1 MAKLT
6 LDQLKA
12 KLTPAKQK
20 AAELILEREYAAKG
34 EKATFEDIAEEVG
47 VTERTLYEWRKDAY
61 FIQYLA
67 VISDQKLDNYR
78 GLADAQLIKLIQ
90 GTSNNGLASIKALE
104 LYYKLAGK
112 LVERRETINTDID
125 GVHIPDVDKIKAEI
139 ERLRGLA

>member
-20 AAELILEREYAAKG
+20 AAELVLEREYAPKG
-34 EKATFEDIAEEVG
+34 EKATYEDIAEAVG
-47 VTERTLYEWRKDAY
+47 VTERTLYEWRKDTY

-90 GTSNNGLASIKALE
+90 GTSNNGIASIKALE

-112 LVERRETINTDID
+112 LVERRETINTDSD
-125 GVHIPDVDKIKAEI
+125 GADIPEIDKIKAKIAE
-139 ERLRGLA
+139 LKAKA